1 MVTWERTACDEAA
14 SYWAFIPGI
23 TVQRALLASFLGT
36 LTANLGSKAL
46 FSPLHRDRTGAW
58 RGWVSHLKSQSPQ
71 ADSPAPDRLPL
82 TTLSYLWLRSNNT
95 RQSSSLC
102 CCSFGSTRA
111 SASWR
116 MRSRWD
122 RCQSRSSPGTLLRM
136 EGRPGLQSTHWCNP
150 GWGSKHRGSLSLP
163 PPQWI
168 SESAVRQTVLLL
180 SRGWGKIKRLS
191 SFKHSVCVRV
201 CAHARVCVRVR
212 VCARACVCACVCVCV
227 CVCACVCVCVWLPR
241 SCLTLCHPMDSSR
254 PGFSVHGI
262 LQARILEWVDIP
274 FSRGSSDPGIKPRA
288 PIVQADSLL
297 SEPAGWAQT

>member
-14 SYWAFIPGI
+14 SYWAFITGI
-23 TVQRALLASFLGT
+23 TVQRALLASFPGT

-95 RQSSSLC
+95 RRSSSLC

-116 MRSRWD
+116 TRSRWD

-136 EGRPGLQSTHWCNP
+136 EGRPGLQSTHWCSP

-168 SESAVRQTVLLL
+168 SESAVRQTILLL
-180 SRGWGKIKRLS
+180 LRGWGKIKRLS
-191 SFKHSVCVRV
+191 SFKHSVC
-201 CAHARVCVRVR
+201 AY
-212 VCARACVCACVCVCV
+212 
-227 CVCACVCVCVWLPR
+227 VCVWVWVPQ
-241 SCLTLCHPMDSSR
+241 SCLTLCHPMESSR

-274 FSRGSSDPGIKPRA
+274 FSRGSSDPGIEPRSSA
-288 PIVQADSLL
+288 LQADSLL
-297 SEPAGWAQT
+297 SEPAAWAQT